1 MKVSAIIPAAGS
13 GERFGEEKQFKL
25 LAGRPLLFHTLK
37 PFLQSDAIDE
47 VIIVVPRNDVA
58 AIHRDAVSMSAGK
71 SVKVVIGGARRQDS
85 VKNGVDAS
93 DPDSTLIC
101 IHDAA
106 RPFVT
111 KDLIQN
117 SISACENAEGA
128 VVALPSKDTVKYVE
142 DGLVKETIDREKI
155 WLAQTPQTFH
165 KEKLIQALDSAF
177 SENLIGTDESTLM
190 EAMGFSVTLV
200 KGNETNFKITT
211 MDDWE
216 RAEAVAFRR
225 NRQAHQ
231 RQAQG
236 TIKE

>member
-1 MKVSAIIPAAGS
+1 M
-13 GERFGEEKQFKL
+13 
-25 LAGRPLLFHTLK
+25 
-37 PFLQSDAIDE
+37 
-47 VIIVVPRNDVA
+47 
-58 AIHRDAVSMSAGK
+58 
-71 SVKVVIGGARRQDS
+71 
-85 VKNGVDAS
+85 KNGVDAS

-165 KEKLIQALDSAF
+165 KEKLIQALDNAY

-216 RAEAVAFRR
+216 RAEAVAFRQ
-225 NRQAHQ
+225 NRQAHH